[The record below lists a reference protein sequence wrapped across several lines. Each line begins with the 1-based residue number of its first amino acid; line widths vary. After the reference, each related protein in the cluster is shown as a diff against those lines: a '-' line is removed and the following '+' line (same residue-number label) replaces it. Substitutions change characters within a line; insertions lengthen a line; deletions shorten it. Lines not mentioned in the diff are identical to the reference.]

1 MNVIGLLHPKYEI
14 TYLTDEDVLED
25 ALEVLRKSG
34 YTAVPVLRRN
44 GQYVGSISEGDFLWA
59 VTDSGLGVLQTMK
72 VKDIIRRDWN
82 AATDINVSMK
92 KLLARSANQNFIP
105 IVDDRQYFV
114 GIVTR
119 KDIITNLM
127 EAEKAESIVNVEEE
141 AVQLSAVNS

>member
-82 AATDINVSMK
+82 PATDINVSMK
-92 KLLARSANQNFIP
+92 KLLTRSANQNFIP

-119 KDIITNLM
+119 KDIITSLM
-127 EAEKAESIVNVEEE
+127 GADSTLAEFGLKTESAQPEPIR
-141 AVQLSAVNS
+141 A